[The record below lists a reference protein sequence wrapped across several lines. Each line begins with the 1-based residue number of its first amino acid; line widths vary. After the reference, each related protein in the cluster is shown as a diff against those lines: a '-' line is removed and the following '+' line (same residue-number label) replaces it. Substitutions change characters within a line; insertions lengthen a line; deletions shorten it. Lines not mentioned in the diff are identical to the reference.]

1 MAEDKGEYSNMKI
14 QPMLNTQPFG
24 VVQQIGAP
32 KTSQTSVVEGKKF
45 IDLLEDMNQTQNN
58 AQTAVYDLLTKGIG
72 ETHDVLIQ
80 QKKAES
86 QMKTAALVRDNLIE
100 NYKSLINMQI

>member
-1 MAEDKGEYSNMKI
+1 MKI
-14 QPMLNTQPFG
+14 EPMMNTQVFG
-24 VVQQIGAP
+24 TIQPIGAS
-32 KTSQTSVVEGKKF
+32 KTSQTATVEGKRF

-58 AQTAVYDLLTKGIG
+58 AQTAVYDLLTKGVG

-86 QMKTAALVRDNLIE
+86 QMKTAAVVRDNLIE
-100 NYKSLINMQI
+100 SYKQLINMQI

>member
-1 MAEDKGEYSNMKI
+1 MEI
-14 QPMLNTQPFG
+14 QPLLNTQPFG
-24 VVQQIGAP
+24 AIHPIRAP
-32 KTSQTSVVEGKKF
+32 KTSQTSVVEGGKF
-45 IDLLEDMNQTQNN
+45 IDLLEDMNKTQKNV
-58 AQTAVYDLLTKGIG
+58 QTAVYDLLTKGVG

>member
-1 MAEDKGEYSNMKI
+1 MAR
-14 QPMLNTQPFG
+14 F
-24 VVQQIGAP
+24 
-32 KTSQTSVVEGKKF
+32 SQLVHRKHRNLCSRGKKF

-58 AQTAVYDLLTKGIG
+58 AQTAVYDLLTKGVG

>member
-1 MAEDKGEYSNMKI
+1 MKI
-14 QPMLNTQPFG
+14 QPLLNTQPFG
-24 VVQQIGAP
+24 AP
-32 KTSQTSVVEGKKF
+32 KTAQTSVVEGKKF
-45 IDLLEDMNQTQNN
+45 IDLLEDMNKTQNN
-58 AQTAVYDLLTKGIG
+58 TQTAVYDLLTKGVG

-86 QMKTAALVRDNLIE
+86 QMKTATLVRDNLIE

>member
-1 MAEDKGEYSNMKI
+1 MKI

-32 KTSQTSVVEGKKF
+32 KTSQTSVVEGEKF

-58 AQTAVYDLLTKGIG
+58 AQTAVYDLLTKGVG

>member
-1 MAEDKGEYSNMKI
+1 
-14 QPMLNTQPFG
+14 
-24 VVQQIGAP
+24 
-32 KTSQTSVVEGKKF
+32 
-45 IDLLEDMNQTQNN
+45 MNQTQNN
-58 AQTAVYDLLTKGIG
+58 AQTAVYDLLTKGVG

-80 QKKAES
+80 QKAES

>member
-1 MAEDKGEYSNMKI
+1 MKI
-14 QPMLNTQPFG
+14 QPMIQTQPFG
-24 VVQQIGAP
+24 TIQAIGTSKP
-32 KTSQTSVVEGKKF
+32 SQTSAASGKKF

-58 AQTAVYDLLTKGIG
+58 AQTAVYDLLTKGVG

>member
-1 MAEDKGEYSNMKI
+1 MKI
-14 QPMLNTQPFG
+14 ESVMNTQPFG
-24 VVQQIGAP
+24 TIQPIGAP
-32 KTSQTSVVEGKKF
+32 KTSQTSRVEGKKF

-58 AQTAVYDLLTKGIG
+58 AQTAVYDLLTKGVG

-86 QMKTAALVRDNLIE
+86 QMKTAAVVRDNLVE
-100 NYKSLINMQI
+100 NYKQLLNMQI

>member
-1 MAEDKGEYSNMKI
+1 MKI

-24 VVQQIGAP
+24 AIQPIGVP
-32 KTSQTSVVEGKKF
+32 KASQTSMVEGKKF
-45 IDLLEDMNQTQNN
+45 IDLLEDMNKTQNN
-58 AQTAVYDLLTKGIG
+58 AQIAVYDLLTKGVG

-100 NYKSLINMQI
+100 NYKQILNMQI

>member
-1 MAEDKGEYSNMKI
+1 MKI
-14 QPMLNTQPFG
+14 QPMLHTQPFG
-24 VVQQIGAP
+24 AIQSIGAP
-32 KTSQTSVVEGKKF
+32 KNTQASVVEGKKF

-58 AQTAVYDLLTKGIG
+58 AQTAVYDLLTKVG

-100 NYKSLINMQI
+100 NYKSLINIQI

>member
-1 MAEDKGEYSNMKI
+1 MKI
-14 QPMLNTQPFG
+14 QPMMSTQPFG
-24 VVQQIGAP
+24 VIQPIDAP
-32 KTSQTSVVEGKKF
+32 KSSQTSTIEGKSF

-58 AQTAVYDLLTKGIG
+58 AQTAVYDLLTKGVG

-86 QMKTAALVRDNLIE
+86 QMKTAAVIRDNLIE
-100 NYKSLINMQI
+100 NYKQLINMQI

>member
-1 MAEDKGEYSNMKI
+1 MKI
-14 QPMLNTQPFG
+14 QPLLNTQPFG
-24 VVQQIGAP
+24 AIQPIGAP
-32 KTSQTSVVEGKKF
+32 KTSQTSVVEGRKF
-45 IDLLEDMNQTQNN
+45 IDLLEDMNKQQNN

>member
-1 MAEDKGEYSNMKI
+1 MKI

-24 VVQQIGAP
+24 TIQSIGAP

-58 AQTAVYDLLTKGIG
+58 AQTAVYDLLTKGVG
-72 ETHDVLIQ
+72 ETYDVKKKK
-80 QKKAES
+80 KKAES